1 MDSET
6 ENGDLG
12 LGVLV
17 RALEP
22 SKDALEIADLGGNIV
37 FVNGSWSRLFDFDDE
52 EVTGVAWDLVRAEGA
67 EYIEVKKSWERCIQQ
82 GTSQGT
88 FAISL
93 RDGVERGVSYARTLS
108 RDING
113 VAFAVVTIY
122 RPISGAATIR
132 EPSQLL
138 VALLERRLG
147 AVAVLDEDGSVIAVN
162 EPFAIL
168 AGYEGKNI
176 TGLQI
181 DALVPGVEEIKS
193 PSREGVVWWGGNVDV
208 VRQDGSSI
216 SIWMSVD
223 TVKNH
228 RGRVI
233 GFVVRT
239 NSAEVQK
246 IPGQGVVGLPIDP
259 LNQLVHDMRNVFT
272 AIELNLHLAGE
283 VSADQGMQQRLT
295 AIRDA
300 SRNGIELLDN
310 ALH

>member
-1 MDSET
+1 M
-6 ENGDLG
+6 
-12 LGVLV
+12 
-17 RALEP
+17 
-22 SKDALEIADLGGNIV
+22 
-37 FVNGSWSRLFDFDDE
+37 
-52 EVTGVAWDLVRAEGA
+52 
-67 EYIEVKKSWERCIQQ
+67 
-82 GTSQGT
+82 
-88 FAISL
+88 
-93 RDGVERGVSYARTLS
+93 
-108 RDING
+108 
-113 VAFAVVTIY
+113 
-122 RPISGAATIR
+122 
-132 EPSQLL
+132 
-138 VALLERRLG
+138 
-147 AVAVLDEDGSVIAVN
+147 
-162 EPFAIL
+162 
-168 AGYEGKNI
+168 
-176 TGLQI
+176 
-181 DALVPGVEEIKS
+181 
-193 PSREGVVWWGGNVDV
+193 WWGGNVDV

-259 LNQLVHDMRNVFT
+259 LNRLVHDMRNVFT